1 MVSITPSSESIAY
14 VAGEFIPLSQ
24 ARISPLDRGFLF
36 GDSVY
41 EVIPVYN
48 GNPFLYHEHFARL
61 ARSLAE
67 LSIPNPHTDS
77 EWATIVRTLIHR
89 NGGGD
94 LSIYLQVSRGVEAVR
109 NHAMPAKCHPT
120 VFLMVQSLPAMDPC
134 LLSEGAKAVT
144 TEDLRWHRCDIKST
158 NLLAN
163 AMAKT
168 KAVRHGAL
176 EALLI
181 RNNTLSEGSSS
192 STLLV
197 KNGELIAPEYSRELL
212 PGTTRNLLVDLA
224 HNAQLPVQFKPIPVA
239 DIFAADEIFIGFATR
254 GVVPITQVD
263 DRPIGN
269 GKPGPVFKV
278 LRRLFDEKRLTPVEY

>member
-1 MVSITPSSESIAY
+1 MVSLINTPDTIAFLS
-14 VAGEFIPLSQ
+14 GQFLPLSE

-36 GDSVY
+36 GDAVY

-61 ARSLAE
+61 DRSLRE
-67 LSIPNPHTDS
+67 MSIPNPHTAG
-77 EWATIVRTLIHR
+77 EWSHIVRTLIQK

-94 LSIYLQVSRGVEAVR
+94 LSLYLQVSRGVEAVR
-109 NHAMPAKCHPT
+109 NHAMPAQCHPT
-120 VFLMVQSLPAMDPC
+120 VFLMAQALPKIDPSLFSD
-134 LLSEGAKAVT
+134 GAKAVT

-168 KAVRHGAL
+168 VAVQHGAL

-181 RNNTLSEGSSS
+181 RDNHLSEGSSS
-192 STLLV
+192 STLIV
-197 KNGELIAPEYSRELL
+197 KNNHVIAPEYTRELL

-224 HNAQLPVQFKPIPVA
+224 QEAQISVQFKPISVA
-239 DIFAADEIFIGFATR
+239 ELMAADEVFIGFATR
-254 GVVPITQVD
+254 GVVPITRLNDQ
-263 DRPIGN
+263 PIGT
-269 GKPGPVFKV
+269 GKPGPVFKA
-278 LRRLFDEKRLTPVEY
+278 LRQRFDEKRLTPVDY